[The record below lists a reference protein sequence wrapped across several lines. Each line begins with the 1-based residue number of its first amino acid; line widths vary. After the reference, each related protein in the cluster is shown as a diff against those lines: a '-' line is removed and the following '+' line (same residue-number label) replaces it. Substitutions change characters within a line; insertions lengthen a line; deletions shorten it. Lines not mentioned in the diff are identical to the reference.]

1 MTQAGLGKTPSQA
14 VAKIRNPFFPHFR
27 IIGKH
32 IKVRKSHIADFRRCE
47 IGGITGIVPHPL
59 RKHALSFKQ
68 VLVRRRCIDVLAV
81 VRQTDAEQRM
91 HRVERPAADMR
102 KRNNIPRKI
111 RTVRR
116 LMRLVNIHA
125 EIIFLRHFQKP
136 VGKTVIIDSGGKVVS
151 FTRQRMKHSAEIAA
165 RPCKIPVSIPR
176 KISPA
181 EEPDGGRI
189 VVEPVIPAGIAVR
202 FRYTL
207 PFFQRRKILQ

>member
-1 MTQAGLGKTPSQA
+1 
-14 VAKIRNPFFPHFR
+14 
-27 IIGKH
+27 
-32 IKVRKSHIADFRRCE
+32 
-47 IGGITGIVPHPL
+47 
-59 RKHALSFKQ
+59 
-68 VLVRRRCIDVLAV
+68 
-81 VRQTDAEQRM
+81 M
-91 HRVERPAADMR
+91 HRVERSVADMR

-116 LMRLVNIHA
+116 LMRLINIRA

-181 EEPDGGRI
+181 EETDGDSI
-189 VVEPVIPAGIAVR
+189 VVKPVIPAGIAVR

-207 PFFQRRKILQ
+207 PLFQHRKILQRRSKPDDDPVSGNRNPAICIILQPDNITLLNSCSEKQNIRHIFTGAFPRFLCRFTLQNNFIPSLHCRNFPEQTRLVNG